1 MATEKIKAFNSIIE
15 SFLTQISDSI
25 GTTYLAYYKKAIKVN
40 SLIAIENGILFMLPH
55 KQKIFNNDESYFSD
69 DALLIEQLNTTQ
81 ITQSFSVDQIMSE
94 IFRLKDIY
102 YKLDEVSKQNVWNIL
117 QALTQLMIEYC
128 DCKGITYECL

>member
-1 MATEKIKAFNSIIE
+1 MAAEKIKAFNSIIE
-15 SFLTQISDSI
+15 SFLSQISESI
-25 GTTYLAYYKKAIKVN
+25 GTTYLTYFKKAIKVN

-55 KQKIFNNDESYFSD
+55 KEKIFKNDESYFSD
-69 DALLIEQLNTTQ
+69 DALLIDHLTTTP

-102 YKLDEVSKQNVWNIL
+102 YKLDEVSKKNVWNIL

-128 DCKGITYECL
+128 EFKGIKYTCL